1 MQRESRTVAPASCRL
16 SWRRPAATLRGRKN
30 PVTNGIY
37 GDDQDYRGLG
47 AARNAAG
54 SPPGARRYSLGAVMV
69 SDGPLNVTE
78 QGLVVVSFFNFTKPE
93 FIAGRRAPVQRKIL
107 AELIVSSHRIE
118 TKG

>member
-1 MQRESRTVAPASCRL
+1 MQRESRTVAPAS
-16 SWRRPAATLRGRKN
+16 AGYRGGVPPPPSAGPKN
-30 PVTNGIY
+30 PATNGIY
-37 GDDQDYRGLG
+37 GVDQDCRDLG

-93 FIAGRRAPVQRKIL
+93 FIAGRRATGQ
-107 AELIVSSHRIE
+107 
-118 TKG
+118 